1 LKGHSADPVP
11 VLFYNLGQVP
21 VAKKFCEKEC
31 RKGELGRIMG
41 NELLQKVGFVK

>member
-1 LKGHSADPVP
+1 
-11 VLFYNLGQVP
+11 LFYDCRPVP

-41 NELLQKVGFVK
+41 QELLQKVGFTK